1 MNISAGSLNVREF
14 NLREHCCQR
23 VVLFSF
29 IFYKCPTGCA
39 PLWSGASLTTL
50 SVVGDNDTDR
60 ETCASRGASPA
71 GETEDYDVISI
82 PDSGS
87 IPKYRPLS
95 FSCQSSFN
103 TWRAA
108 TDESPL
114 TSTHLLILDEPF
126 AHDLI
131 DGGFHESGLVCV
143 PEAADRFAE
152 TRD

>member
-1 MNISAGSLNVREF
+1 MILIEKRVLLVGQVQQEKPRTTTLFPYRIVAASLN
-14 NLREHCCQR
+14 
-23 VVLFSF
+23 
-29 IFYKCPTGCA
+29 TG
-39 PLWSGASLTTL
+39 PL
-50 SVVGDNDTDR
+50 V
-60 ETCASRGASPA
+60 SRASPCSTP
-71 GETEDYDVISI
+71 G
-82 PDSGS
+82 G
-87 IPKYRPLS
+87 
-95 FSCQSSFN
+95 
-103 TWRAA
+103 AA